1 MRMKIKSFF
10 EEEFFH
16 SSVVQWTLI
25 GALLLN
31 LVCWAA
37 SIFFIR
43 PVDFP
48 IVLHY
53 NVYFGVDMIGDW
65 WKVYLLS
72 GMGLAM
78 LLLNICLGLFFYRR
92 KERIIAHVLLLGGC
106 ILQIC
111 IAIAMAGVILIN
123 Y

>member
-31 LVCWAA
+31 FVCWAA

-65 WKVYLLS
+65 WQVYLLPS
-72 GMGLAM
+72 MGLAM

-92 KERIIAHVLLLGGC
+92 KERTIAHVLLLGGC
-106 ILQIC
+106 ILQVC
-111 IAIAMAGVILIN
+111 IAIAVAGVILIN